1 MCVLKG
7 FNTVLA
13 KSKTNT
19 AFPFGLWFANPTTLY
34 VADEGNGT
42 ATYSSTTNTWTA
54 AAAQTTAGLQ
64 KWVEN
69 TTTGVWSLAYT
80 LKAGLNLGQPY
91 TVAGY
96 PTGTRTT

>member
-42 ATYSSTTNTWTA
+42 ATYSTHHQHLDGCGSADDRGTA
-54 AAAQTTAGLQ
+54 EVG
-64 KWVEN
+64 
-69 TTTGVWSLAYT
+69 
-80 LKAGLNLGQPY
+80 
-91 TVAGY
+91 
-96 PTGTRTT
+96 